1 MLSNASS
8 QHGFGHPRLAAISST
23 GDADVLETCQQD
35 VVIPRRN
42 DPDNAAEQIE
52 LDRVEQAE
60 LLGATGQ

>member
-23 GDADVLETCQQD
+23 GDADVPETCRQD
-35 VVIPRRN
+35 VVNPRRN
-42 DPDNAAEQIE
+42 DPDNAAEVIE